1 MRTCKACGC
10 YIPDLWSECPAC
22 GRVLHDGGNTG
33 GGKGGST
40 TFEIVDVRYG
50 SGNEGVM
57 HFPVPTPKT
66 VLRRQDGEVE
76 DLELLDE
83 PDAEIM
89 TRAIAYR
96 GLGGNAASQ
105 ESSCFTST
113 PGVWSRDPNVKP
125 YPIELESYWPRSEI
139 KLHQGTNK

>member
-1 MRTCKACGC
+1 
-10 YIPDLWSECPAC
+10 
-22 GRVLHDGGNTG
+22 
-33 GGKGGST
+33 
-40 TFEIVDVRYG
+40 
-50 SGNEGVM
+50 M
-57 HFPVPTPKT
+57 HFPVPRPKT
-66 VLRRQDGEVE
+66 VLRRQDGETE

-96 GLGGNAASQ
+96 GLGGNAAIQ

-113 PGVWSRDPNVKP
+113 PGIWSSDPNVKP
-125 YPIELESYWPRSEI
+125 YPIELESYWPWSEI

>member
-22 GRVLHDGGNTG
+22 GRVLHDGGNLENVGT
-33 GGKGGST
+33 T
-40 TFEIVDVRYG
+40 TFETIDVRYG

-57 HFPVPTPKT
+57 HFPVPRPKT
-66 VLRRQDGEVE
+66 VLRRQDGEAE

-89 TRAIAYR
+89 TRAIAYSC
-96 GLGGNAASQ
+96 LGGNAANQ

-113 PGVWSRDPNVKP
+113 PGVWSSDPNVKP
-125 YPIELESYWPRSEI
+125 YPIELESYWPWSEI

>member
-22 GRVLHDGGNTG
+22 GRVLHDGGDL
-33 GGKGGST
+33 GSVGIIP
-40 TFEIVDVRYG
+40 FEIVDAMWERERWRDAL
-50 SGNEGVM
+50 S
-57 HFPVPTPKT
+57 VPWPKT
-66 VLRRQDGEVE
+66 VLRRQDGEAE

-96 GLGGNAASQ
+96 GLGGNAANQ

-113 PGVWSRDPNVKP
+113 PGVWSSDPNVKP
-125 YPIELESYWPRSEI
+125 YPIELESYWPWSEI